1 MPLRRPQVASVAPAN
16 EPETTGALVQLTAAA
31 PARVAAPE
39 QQPPSSVTRASPEVA
54 QLAGRLAVLTFLGT
68 TASDQGPKAVRDL
81 IAAGLV
87 AGVKIQRENVVTASQ
102 LTELIKFLSR
112 ADKTGQLMVIAQE
125 NGGKDSYLTFT
136 RGAKALPSQR
146 EVGQRN
152 NPHFAHLAYQH
163 LGATLASYGIN
174 VNLGPV
180 LKATSDPKEQDTFG
194 GDVRHVAA
202 FTRSFILGHKDAGIA
217 ALPVL
222 DGDTADQMQALAT
235 LLSSSRTLPIAVVP
249 PATQAA
255 SATPLRFPPNRAG
268 EKARVCGLANLSAS
282 SGAAV
287 KALQAGC
294 DLVILS
300 GGANPRGAL
309 ADYAAAVEI
318 ALRDRVLD
326 PDQLAEAA
334 LRSASIV
341 AVNAPQAARRQ
352 SPALR

>member
-1 MPLRRPQVASVAPAN
+1 
-16 EPETTGALVQLTAAA
+16 
-31 PARVAAPE
+31 
-39 QQPPSSVTRASPEVA
+39 
-54 QLAGRLAVLTFLGT
+54 VLTFSGT
-68 TASDQGPKAVRDL
+68 SASDDGPKAVSAL

-102 LTELIKFLSR
+102 LSELIKFLSR
-112 ADKTGQLMVIAQE
+112 ADKTSRLMVIAEE

-174 VNLGPV
+174 VNLGPI
-180 LKATSDPKEQDTFG
+180 LRATADPKEQDTFG

-202 FTRSFILGHKDAGIA
+202 FTRSFILGHKDAGVT

-222 DGDTADQMQALAT
+222 DADTADQVSALAT
-235 LLSSSRTLPIAVVP
+235 LLSGSRTLPIAVIPSVTSS
-249 PATQAA
+249 PAT
-255 SATPLRFPPNRAG
+255 LRFPPNRAG
-268 EKARVCGLANLSAS
+268 EKARVCGLAKLSVS
-282 SGAAV
+282 SGAPV

-294 DLVILS
+294 DLVILP
-300 GGANPRGAL
+300 GGANPRAVL

-334 LRSASIV
+334 VRSASIV
-341 AVNAPQAARRQ
+341 TVNAAQAARRQ
-352 SPALR
+352 GPALR